1 MVERQTRASHTAMAF
16 SQKNRDYLD
25 EIHIPIES
33 VGVCQ
38 GNTTKNTPCLIYGE
52 LGDGLCINCW
62 DRSHKRIITMKQE
75 RRRKKVEEQGNLKE
89 LVEFLELLNA
99 G

>member
-33 VGVCQ
+33 IGVCQ
-38 GNTTKNTPCLIYGE
+38 GKTTKNTPCLIYGE
-52 LGDGLCINCW
+52 LGDGLCITCW

>member
-1 MVERQTRASHTAMAF
+1 MVEKQTRASHTVMAF
-16 SQKNRDYLD
+16 SQNRDYLD

-33 VGVCQ
+33 IGECQ
-38 GNTTKNTPCLIYGE
+38 GVTSRNNPCLIYGE
-52 LGDGLCINCW
+52 LGDGLCITCW

-75 RRRKKVEEQGNLKE
+75 RRKKRIDNNNIKE
-89 LVEFLELLNA
+89 LVEYLELLNA